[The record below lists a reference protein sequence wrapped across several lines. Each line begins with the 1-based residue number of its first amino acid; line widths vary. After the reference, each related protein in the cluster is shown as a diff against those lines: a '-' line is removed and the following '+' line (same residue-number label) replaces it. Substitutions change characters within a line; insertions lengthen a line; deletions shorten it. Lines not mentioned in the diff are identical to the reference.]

1 MIKFLR
7 CLLVFW
13 VIELIP
19 TYLFLLLKFVLA
31 PVGFWQIV
39 VTYGIGL
46 FVFGG
51 IQLVLLIIAII
62 VNFAIIV
69 GDF

>member
-1 MIKFLR
+1 MIKFLG
-7 CLLVFW
+7 CLAIW
-13 VIELIP
+13 VVALIP

-46 FVFGG
+46 FIFGG
-51 IQLVLLIIAII
+51 IQSVLLVIAIMLS
-62 VNFAIIV
+62 FAIIT